1 MWGIYTAGGYASA
14 GDKNRYSTGR
24 PYVSGYWHNP
34 KEYGDIKRLVDFFT
48 TKGIE
53 YWKMSSQNSL
63 KTSGTRVYVLAR
75 TGKQYVF
82 YAAVGGT
89 FSAKIVPG
97 TYTVRRYNPST
108 GEDIALADVTGGGS
122 RSFAV
127 PDSKDWVV
135 YLNVKK
141 VSEPKAA

>member
-24 PYVSGYWHNP
+24 PYVSGYWHHP

-48 TKGIE
+48 TKGLE

-63 KTSGTRVYVLAR
+63 LTSGTRVYVLAR
-75 TGKQYVF
+75 KGKQYVF
-82 YAAVGGT
+82 YAAVGGK
-89 FSAKIVPG
+89 FSANIAPG
-97 TYTVRRYNPST
+97 TYTARRYNPST
-108 GEDIALADVTGGGS
+108 GEDIALADDVTGGGS

-135 YLNVKK
+135 YLMKK
-141 VSEPKAA
+141 ASEPKGA